1 MIRRPP
7 RSTLF
12 PYTTLF
18 RSQCFQAL
26 AHQRLVALG
35 AQPRQALPLQGL
47 GVGGDFEDL
56 DRVIVV
62 AQIVVYAHDD
72 AAARFDVAL
81 ELRRRA
87 GDLTLE
93 PAAFDAL
100 HHTAHRLDLGEQR
113 FGFALELVGERLEV
127 VRAAQW

>member
-62 AQIVVYAHDD
+62 AQVVVYAHDED
-72 AAARFDVAL
+72 RKS
-81 ELRRRA
+81 
-87 GDLTLE
+87 T
-93 PAAFDAL
+93 
-100 HHTAHRLDLGEQR
+100 RLNSSHSQISYAVFCLKKKKTY
-113 FGFALELVGERLEV
+113 
-127 VRAAQW
+127 